1 MTDMPPHGFPP
12 QTNLAAGTLQYNILD
27 SQSGTCRERAAH
39 GADRPAWS
47 QSAQPAT
54 SSEDVKAS
62 QLLADGV
69 RLMQSKKLTE
79 AKFYSA
85 RNPAETLFYTL
96 DAANSNKGSATV
108 VSGNW
113 SYAYYLKAYALL
125 DLGRVSEAKVQ
136 LQRAVTLSP

>member
-1 MTDMPPHGFPP
+1 
-12 QTNLAAGTLQYNILD
+12 
-27 SQSGTCRERAAH
+27 
-39 GADRPAWS
+39 
-47 QSAQPAT
+47 
-54 SSEDVKAS
+54 
-62 QLLADGV
+62 
-69 RLMQSKKLTE
+69 MQSKKLTE

>member
-54 SSEDVKAS
+54 SNEDVKAS

-79 AKFYSA
+79 AKFY
-85 RNPAETLFYTL
+85 
-96 DAANSNKGSATV
+96 SATV